1 VLHSKL
7 TKVSN
12 KNSNKKSEKL
22 NVAPKSLTH
31 KEIMFVLSGLM
42 VGLLLAALDQTIV
55 STALKSIVEDFDGL
69 THYTWVVTAYL
80 LTSTASTPLYGK
92 ISDLYG
98 RRPVFQFAII
108 TFLIGSFAAGAATSM
123 EQLIAFRA
131 IQGLGAGGL
140 MSLTFVIIGDIVS
153 PRERGKYQGYFG
165 GVWGLSSVAGPLLG
179 GYFSDHAQILGVTGW
194 RWIFYI
200 NLPFGIAALII
211 TSISLHIP
219 KVKREHSI
227 DYLGALLLVSG
238 VSSLLLGISVY
249 GPQDG
254 WQNSKTL
261 LTIAAATVLILLFI
275 FQESR
280 AKEPI
285 IPLTLFKNHT
295 FSVTSVMAFIIGA
308 GMFGA
313 IIMLPLYLQIV
324 KGDSATSAGL
334 KLIPFMIGIVSMSV
348 VSGKLI
354 TKHGH
359 YKRFPIIGLSLMTI
373 GLFMLSTLTETTAF
387 WKLAIYGIL
396 VGAGLGLSMQTIVIA
411 LQNSVDF
418 RDLGVA
424 TSANTF
430 FRSIGATMGVA
441 LFGTVYASRL
451 AHNLPIEVEKIRAT
465 NPVALVGA
473 TPEKFAALEENTA
486 VLQSFTPELQAGIV
500 HAFVNSFHVVFLTA
514 VPITIIGFFIAFMLR
529 ETPLRTG
536 AGHQAAKEEAA
547 GEALG

>member
-1 VLHSKL
+1 MLHSKL

-12 KNSNKKSEKL
+12 KKSNK
-22 NVAPKSLTH
+22 NDVAPKSLTH

-69 THYTWVVTAYL
+69 AHYTWVVTAYL

-108 TFLIGSFAAGAATSM
+108 TFLIGSFAAGASTSM

-131 IQGLGAGGL
+131 VQGLGAGGL
-140 MSLTFVIIGDIVS
+140 MSLTFVIIGDIIS

-179 GYFSDHAQILGVTGW
+179 GYFSDHAQILGVSGW

-200 NLPFGIAALII
+200 NLPFGIAALIL
-211 TSISLHIP
+211 TSIFLHIP

-238 VSSLLLGISVY
+238 VSSLLLGLSVY

-261 LTIAAATVLILLFI
+261 LTIAAAFVLMLLFI

-313 IIMLPLYLQIV
+313 IIMLPLYFQIV

-334 KLIPFMIGIVSMSV
+334 KLIPFMIGIVTFSI

-359 YKRFPIIGLSLMTI
+359 YKRFPIMGLSLMTV
-373 GLFMLSTLTETTAF
+373 GLFMLSTLTQTTPF
-387 WKLAIYGIL
+387 WQLAIYGIF

-411 LQNSVDF
+411 LQNSVEF

-451 AHNLPIEVEKIRAT
+451 AHNLPIEIEKLRAS
-465 NPVALVGA
+465 NPAALVGA
-473 TPEKFAALEENTA
+473 TPEKFEALKDNTA
-486 VLQSFTPELQAGIV
+486 VLQTFTPELQAGIIN
-500 HAFVNSFHVVFLTA
+500 AFVNSFHVVFLTS

-536 AGHQAAKEEAA
+536 VGHQAAKEEAA

>member
-1 VLHSKL
+1 
-7 TKVSN
+7 
-12 KNSNKKSEKL
+12 
-22 NVAPKSLTH
+22 
-31 KEIMFVLSGLM
+31 MFVLSGLM

-55 STALKSIVEDFDGL
+55 STALKSIVEDFNGL

-123 EQLIAFRA
+123 TQLIAFRA
-131 IQGLGAGGL
+131 VQGLGAGGL

-179 GYFSDHAQILGVTGW
+179 GYFSDHAQILGVSGW

-238 VSSLLLGISVY
+238 VSSLLLGLSVY

-254 WQNSKTL
+254 WGNSKTL
-261 LTIAAATVLILLFI
+261 ISLFAAFALILLFL
-275 FQESR
+275 FQENR

-285 IPLTLFKNHT
+285 LPLALFKNHT
-295 FSVTSVMAFIIGA
+295 FSVTSLMAFIIGA

-324 KGDSATSAGL
+324 KGDSATYAGL
-334 KLIPFMIGIVSMSV
+334 KLIPFMIGIVAMSII
-348 VSGKLI
+348 SGKLI
-354 TKHGH
+354 TKYGS
-359 YKRFPIIGLSLMTI
+359 YKRYPIIGLALMTI
-373 GLFMLSTLTETTAF
+373 GLSMMSTLTQTTPF
-387 WKLAIYGIL
+387 WKLAIYAVLIG
-396 VGAGLGLSMQTIVIA
+396 GGLGLSMQTVVIA
-411 LQNSVDF
+411 LQNSVEF

-441 LFGTVYASRL
+441 LFGTVYASKL
-451 AHNLPIEVEKIRAT
+451 AANLPVEIEKLKAS
-465 NPVALVGA
+465 NPAALVGA
-473 TPEKFAALEENTA
+473 TPEKFEALKENTA
-486 VLQSFTPELQAGIV
+486 VLQSFSPELQAGIIN
-500 HAFVNSFHVVFLTA
+500 AFVNSFHIVFLTA
-514 VPITIIGFFIAFMLR
+514 VPITVIGFFVAFMLR

-536 AGHQAAKEEAA
+536 VGNQAAKDEA
-547 GEALG
+547 GEVLA

>member
-1 VLHSKL
+1 MLHSKL

-12 KNSNKKSEKL
+12 KKSNK
-22 NVAPKSLTH
+22 NDVAPKSLTH

-69 THYTWVVTAYL
+69 AHYTWVVTAYL

-108 TFLIGSFAAGAATSM
+108 TFLIGSFAAGASTSM

-131 IQGLGAGGL
+131 VQGLGAGGL
-140 MSLTFVIIGDIVS
+140 MSLTFVIIGDIIS

-179 GYFSDHAQILGVTGW
+179 GYFSDHAQILGVSGW

-200 NLPFGIAALII
+200 NLPFGIAALIL
-211 TSISLHIP
+211 TSIFLHIP

-238 VSSLLLGISVY
+238 VSSLLLGLSVY

-261 LTIAAATVLILLFI
+261 LTIATAIVLMLLFI

-313 IIMLPLYLQIV
+313 IIMLPLYFQIV

-334 KLIPFMIGIVSMSV
+334 KLIPFMIGIVTFSI

-359 YKRFPIIGLSLMTI
+359 YKRFPIMGLSLMTV
-373 GLFMLSTLTETTAF
+373 GLFMLSTLTQTTPF
-387 WKLAIYGIL
+387 WQLAIYAVLI
-396 VGAGLGLSMQTIVIA
+396 GAGLGLSMQTIVIA
-411 LQNSVDF
+411 LQNSVEF
-418 RDLGVA
+418 RDMGVA

-451 AHNLPIEVEKIRAT
+451 AHNLPIEIEKLRAS
-465 NPVALVGA
+465 NPAALVGA
-473 TPEKFAALEENTA
+473 TPEKFEALKDNTA
-486 VLQSFTPELQAGIV
+486 VLQTFTPELQAGIIN
-500 HAFVNSFHVVFLTA
+500 AFVNSFHVVFLA
-514 VPITIIGFFIAFMLR
+514 SVPITIIGFFIAFMLR

-536 AGHQAAKEEAA
+536 VGHQAAKEESA

>member
-1 VLHSKL
+1 M
-7 TKVSN
+7 SN
-12 KNSNKKSEKL
+12 KN
-22 NVAPKSLTH
+22 NVAPKTLTH

-42 VGLLLAALDQTIV
+42 VGMLLAALDQTIV
-55 STALKSIVEDFDGL
+55 STALKRIVEDFNGL
-69 THYTWVVTAYL
+69 EHYTWVVTAYL

-123 EQLIAFRA
+123 TQLIAFRA
-131 IQGLGAGGL
+131 VQGLGAGGL
-140 MSLTFVIIGDIVS
+140 MSLTFVIIGDIIS

-211 TSISLHIP
+211 TSMSLHIP

-238 VSSLLLGISVY
+238 VSALLLGISVY

-254 WQNSKTL
+254 WQASKTL
-261 LTIAAATVLILLFI
+261 LTLAAALVLILLFI

-285 IPLTLFKNHT
+285 LPLTLFKNHT

-313 IIMLPLYLQIV
+313 IIMLPLYLQVV

-334 KLIPFMIGIVSMSV
+334 KLIPFMIGIVSMSI
-348 VSGKLI
+348 VSGKMI

-359 YKRFPIIGLSLMTI
+359 YKRFPIIGLALMTV
-373 GLFMLSTLTETTAF
+373 GLAMLSTLTESTPF
-387 WKLAIYGIL
+387 WQLSIYSIL
-396 VGAGLGLSMQTIVIA
+396 IGAGLGFSMQTIVIA

-451 AHNLPIEVEKIRAT
+451 AHNLPIEIEKLRAS
-465 NPVALVGA
+465 NPAALVGA
-473 TPEKFAALEENTA
+473 TPEKFEALKENTA
-486 VLQSFTPELQAGIV
+486 VLQTFSPELQVGIIN
-500 HAFVNSFHVVFLTA
+500 AFVNSFHIVFLTA
-514 VPITIIGFFIAFMLR
+514 VPVTVIGFFIAFMLR

-536 AGHQAAKEEAA
+536 AGHQAAKDEAA
-547 GEALG
+547 GEALA

>member
-1 VLHSKL
+1 
-7 TKVSN
+7 
-12 KNSNKKSEKL
+12 
-22 NVAPKSLTH
+22 
-31 KEIMFVLSGLM
+31 MFVLSGLM
-42 VGLLLAALDQTIV
+42 VGMLLAALDQTIV
-55 STALKSIVEDFDGL
+55 STALKRIVEDFNGL
-69 THYTWVVTAYL
+69 EHYTWVVTAYL

-123 EQLIAFRA
+123 TQLIAFRA
-131 IQGLGAGGL
+131 VQGLGAGGL
-140 MSLTFVIIGDIVS
+140 MSLTFVIIGDIIS

-211 TSISLHIP
+211 TSMSLHIP

-238 VSSLLLGISVY
+238 VSALLLGISVY

-254 WQNSKTL
+254 WQASKTL
-261 LTIAAATVLILLFI
+261 LTLAAALVLILLFI
-275 FQESR
+275 FQENR

-285 IPLTLFKNHT
+285 LPLTLFKNHT

-313 IIMLPLYLQIV
+313 IIMLPLYLQVV

-334 KLIPFMIGIVSMSV
+334 KLIPFMIGIVSMSI
-348 VSGKLI
+348 VSGKMI

-359 YKRFPIIGLSLMTI
+359 YKRFPIIGLALMTI
-373 GLFMLSTLTETTAF
+373 GLAMLSTLTATTPF
-387 WKLAIYGIL
+387 WKLSIYAVLI
-396 VGAGLGLSMQTIVIA
+396 GAGLGFSMQTVVIA
-411 LQNSVDF
+411 LQNSADF

-430 FRSIGATMGVA
+430 FRSIGATIGVA

-451 AHNLPIEVEKIRAT
+451 AHNLPIEIEKLRAS
-465 NPVALVGA
+465 NPAALVGA
-473 TPEKFAALEENTA
+473 TPEKFEALKENTA
-486 VLQSFTPELQAGIV
+486 VLQTFSPELQVGIIN
-500 HAFVNSFHVVFLTA
+500 AFVNSFHIVFLTA
-514 VPITIIGFFIAFMLR
+514 VPVTVIGFFIAFMLR

-536 AGHQAAKEEAA
+536 AGHQAAKDEAA
-547 GEALG
+547 GEALA